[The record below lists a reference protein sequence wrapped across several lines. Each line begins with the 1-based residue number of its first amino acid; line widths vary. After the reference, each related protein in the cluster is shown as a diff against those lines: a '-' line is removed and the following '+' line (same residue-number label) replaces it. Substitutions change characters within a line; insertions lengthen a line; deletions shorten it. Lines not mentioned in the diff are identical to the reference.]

1 MSVLVGRRSH
11 ARRLHNHIID
21 YPWKQLNHLL
31 ANTTRILKDN
41 HQKTTKTW
49 CAPPVTKKYER
60 STNENVVIA
69 EGAWSHV
76 GFFILMFGISRT
88 EKGRANNPSIFSN
101 LPNLKTKCKLQAPTT
116 WSEETVCMMMT
127 FWRFSCLLQIAC
139 LNQCQN
145 IVTSLRIMTCFSNY
159 SEFYPCRFIKCSWL

>member
-101 LPNLKTKCKLQAPTT
+101 LPNLTKCKLQAPTT
-116 WSEETVCMMMT
+116 WRNGLYDDDVLT
-127 FWRFSCLLQIAC
+127 FFLFASNCLLESMSKYC
-139 LNQCQN
+139 YFPQN
-145 IVTSLRIMTCFSNY
+145 NDMLQ
-159 SEFYPCRFIKCSWL
+159 